1 MVHNYQLPTE
11 AEIENLITQVYESMS
26 IPEQSRLSLIES
38 KLLKETRKNKS
49 QKKLNKIPWWIV
61 LLLAGGFASAA
72 WMAGE
77 LFNDKQNAEIINE
90 QTVTNDIFV
99 ERESN
104 NKEMNSR
111 VEDNKQYEKTYEDR
125 ESPVIYQRESY

>member
-1 MVHNYQLPTE
+1 
-11 AEIENLITQVYESMS
+11 
-26 IPEQSRLSLIES
+26 
-38 KLLKETRKNKS
+38 
-49 QKKLNKIPWWIV
+49 
-61 LLLAGGFASAA
+61 
-72 WMAGE
+72 MAGE
-77 LFNDKQNAEIINE
+77 LFNEKQNTEIINE

-104 NKEMNSR
+104 NKEMNSI